1 VGEPRSSQLRGA
13 NGVGEYVAVELRAAF
28 AELVSLATPYPE
40 PGRALV
46 PMHAIF
52 GWADLTFE
60 GDGYLALQR
69 LTHELMDHAL
79 AAGGPTRSTV
89 QGWLAYACRMALDSD
104 IDRGFDELVRL
115 IDEPLRAWTVLEH
128 VRGHFA
134 QTPLRVGRCVVYG
147 SLESVPQVGSESGMA
162 RLLSDET
169 PAPVLVTSVF
179 ARDDESARVRA
190 RDRFDESR
198 AILHLISEGIDGG
211 KIGFSIL
218 DEAGHARSSTGVQ
231 EGFVVYRLGFDA
243 TMTLGYRGLE
253 AGAAKDPLERTD
265 WERRV
270 LAAARWLRRCF
281 TSDWPSERVAA
292 AMSTLECLFVGGTGV
307 RQSKGKAIADHVAP
321 LVQIG
326 GMTRDQVHTW
336 IVELYKRRNDAL
348 HEGLW
353 MLDDLDAA
361 RLVELTLSVLRW
373 ASFHLDEDH
382 DHLEPCRACRTREE
396 AVSSIPSP

>member
-1 VGEPRSSQLRGA
+1 M
-13 NGVGEYVAVELRAAF
+13 ELRAAF
-28 AELVSLATPYPE
+28 AELVSLATPYPG

-69 LTHELMDHAL
+69 LTNELVDHAL
-79 AAGGPTRSTV
+79 AEGGPTRSTV
-89 QGWLAYACRMALDSD
+89 QGWLAYACRVALDSD
-104 IDRGFDELVRL
+104 FDRGFDELVRL

-128 VRGHFA
+128 VRGHFV

-147 SLESVPQVGSESGMA
+147 SLELVPQVGSESGLA

-190 RDRFDESR
+190 RDRFDESK
-198 AILHLISEGIDGG
+198 AILHLISEHIDGG

-218 DEAGHARSSTGVQ
+218 DEAGDARSSTGVE
-231 EGFVVYRLGFDA
+231 EGFVVRHLGFDA

-270 LAAARWLRRCF
+270 LAATRWLRRCF

-292 AMSTLECLFVGGTGV
+292 AMSALECLFVGGTGV
-307 RQSKGKAIADHVAP
+307 RQ
-321 LVQIG
+321 
-326 GMTRDQVHTW
+326 
-336 IVELYKRRNDAL
+336 RR
-348 HEGLW
+348 GRRSRI
-353 MLDDLDAA
+353 MS
-361 RLVELTLSVLRW
+361 RRSSR
-373 ASFHLDEDH
+373 S
-382 DHLEPCRACRTREE
+382 EE
-396 AVSSIPSP
+396 